1 MKADSQLERLRSLI
15 TQEEDV
21 KTLHRLVRV
30 NDERALYLIETPFES
45 FPRFVVGLTS
55 MDNDVP
61 LILARCNKQASA
73 EMIFDDARIEHGLP
87 PADD

>member
-1 MKADSQLERLRSLI
+1 MKDLPLENLRSLI

-61 LILARCNKQASA
+61 LILVRCNKLVSA
-73 EMIFDDARIEHGLP
+73 ELMFDDARLEHGLP
-87 PADD
+87 PAD